1 MKKYIAILLSFA
13 LLFTCL
19 PCGNALSLSTE
30 KTELLSERTAY
41 GKTYRL
47 DDGTFQY
54 VGHTK
59 PIHYKDNSGAYVEI
73 NNAIT
78 DAVRQ
83 AGYKYTNTANQWNAH
98 FSEKLVDSNAVMLTS
113 GKYEISFSL
122 MEQTA
127 AAGVVKTTT
136 LANTKDTLSAYHKK
150 LSADNRAVLYRDVA
164 EDVDIAYTVQEVAL
178 KEDIILKSKL
188 APSVYKFRL
197 TADGLT
203 IRETDGI
210 ISLYTAIGEEVFSF
224 APLYMEDANGKRSE
238 KVTLT
243 YAGVKNGYELTVSA
257 DTEFLNAKDTA
268 YPVVID
274 PSVYIV
280 SGTTSAEDTYVDQQ
294 YPNSSY
300 GLSESLLTGGASST
314 YAKRTYL
321 QFYYPLY
328 IRPFQVTSVYLYMPK
343 EDYQTP
349 NIRAYAVTSG
359 WATDMIWNG
368 QPSHSNTIYSSQAQ
382 NVTRYGSSNWYRM
395 ELTDIFNA
403 WMDLTLDD
411 YGLVLKEV
419 NESSSSQKTSFY
431 SSEAPSPNNPEFE
444 INYNPYYGSRPYQST
459 SRADIN
465 CMGYALE
472 YPYGI
477 YQSSGTHNLGIT
489 DSDIDGLTLAQL
501 EKYIADKCEDWM
513 LSDDDLDWVYLATYF
528 SSIEQNWYRVVL
540 RVGFYDRNGNG
551 VLDRFSDIPGDPNFS
566 PELFDYHWFYQTST
580 GDWAEKHGSLPSECR
595 DNTADLNPVDLEWD
609 MVSWSSQATP
619 PEWYSGFYNSNGRFY
634 GIRDIR
640 TVSW

>member
-1 MKKYIAILLSFA
+1 MKKFIALLLSFA

-19 PCGNALSLSTE
+19 PRGNALSLSAE

-47 DDGTFQY
+47 ADGTFQY

-59 PIHYKDNSGAYVEI
+59 PIHYKDSSGTYVEI
-73 NNAIT
+73 DNAIT

-98 FSEKLVDSNAVMLTS
+98 FSEKLDNSNAVMLTS
-113 GKYEISFSL
+113 GDYAISFSL
-122 MEQTA
+122 VEKTA
-127 AAGVVKTTT
+127 TAGVVKTTT

-164 EDVDIAYTVQEVAL
+164 ENVDIAYTVQEVAL

-210 ISLYTAIGEEVFSF
+210 ISLKTATGEEVFSF

-243 YAGVKNGYELTVSA
+243 YTSVKNGYELTVSA

-300 GLSESLLTGGASST
+300 GLSESLLTGGASSS

-431 SSEAPSPNNPEFE
+431 SSEAPSPDNPEFE
-444 INYNPYYGSRPYQST
+444 INYNPYYGSRPFQ
-459 SRADIN
+459 DIDYAYAN

-472 YPYGI
+472 YDEDVTENRLNIDETQIYGEDI
-477 YQSSGTHNLGIT
+477 WGVGSYYRDKFDDWMYYHLGA
-489 DSDIDGLTLAQL
+489 DNSA
-501 EKYIADKCEDWM
+501 YIATYYSGINENWFRVCYVVCFKDKNDNGIC
-513 LSDDDLDWVYLATYF
+513 DDE
-528 SSIEQNWYRVVL
+528 SES
-540 RVGFYDRNGNG
+540 
-551 VLDRFSDIPGDPNFS
+551 PG
-566 PELFDYHWFYQTST
+566 YHWYYQTNT
-580 GDWAEKHGSLPSECR
+580 GHWAEKIGSGLISKCHTELAAGTDPLTIWENGQTDSTES
-595 DNTADLNPVDLEWD
+595 DGEVIYT
-609 MVSWSSQATP
+609 
-619 PEWYSGFYNSNGRFY
+619 YGFYQV
-634 GIRDIR
+634 RDIR
-640 TVSW
+640 NISWSY